1 VEDSVSRDAESGTRR
16 AFDQKV
22 PGGPELNFSSYD
34 CVHKNADPSS
44 PIVSCQEPSTMTLLQ
59 NVAAIPGAI
68 GYAETSDVAQFGN
81 ASIQSVEIDG
91 LGADI
96 GAVGNGPGHYRFW
109 TVEYLYSYGSRGLHP
124 LHAQLRGQGHPAQPG
139 LHPVQ

>member
-1 VEDSVSRDAESGTRR
+1 
-16 AFDQKV
+16 
-22 PGGPELNFSSYD
+22 
-34 CVHKNADPSS
+34 
-44 PIVSCQEPSTMTLLQ
+44 MTLLQ

-81 ASIQSVEIDG
+81 ANIQSVEIDG

-96 GAVGNGPGHYRFW
+96 GAVGNGPGHYRCW

-124 LHAQLRGQGHPAQPG
+124 LHEQLRGQGHPAQPG